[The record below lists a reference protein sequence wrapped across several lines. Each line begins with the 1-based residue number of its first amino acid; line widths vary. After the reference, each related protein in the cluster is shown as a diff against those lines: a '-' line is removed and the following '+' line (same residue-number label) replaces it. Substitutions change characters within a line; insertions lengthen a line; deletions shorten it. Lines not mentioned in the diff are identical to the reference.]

1 MFAQETHSDALN
13 ETDWASEFDGLS
25 ICSHNTSLSGG
36 VAILFSKNFIPVS
49 YQVEEIVKGRLL
61 KIRAQF
67 EDQFYVFLCIYI
79 PTNAVERMGFLNI
92 LCKAIGDCNTED
104 LFLIGGDFN
113 CTENTSDR
121 NHVEPIWLLEKDSFN

>member
-1 MFAQETHSDALN
+1 MKEFHIASLNLNGAREERKRFKLYELIKIKKIDILFAQETHSDALN

-67 EDQFYVFLCIYI
+67 ENQFYVFLCIYI
-79 PTNAVERMGFLNI
+79 PTNAVERMGFFKYI
-92 LCKAIGDCNTED
+92 M
-104 LFLIGGDFN
+104 
-113 CTENTSDR
+113 
-121 NHVEPIWLLEKDSFN
+121 

>member
-1 MFAQETHSDALN
+1 MKEFHIASLNLNGAREERKRFKLYELIKIKKIDILFAQETHSDALN

-67 EDQFYVFLCIYI
+67 ENQFYVFYVFIFPPMQLKEWVFKYI
-79 PTNAVERMGFLNI
+79 M
-92 LCKAIGDCNTED
+92 
-104 LFLIGGDFN
+104 
-113 CTENTSDR
+113 
-121 NHVEPIWLLEKDSFN
+121 